1 MKSLKLKPMQP
12 RLMFVNTTTKAL
24 TKSANSVLWSTTTK
38 HVHLTYHVKMWQLK
52 CGTSKSDFFKSI
64 VRIANSSNVHIS
76 TALVK
81 ILSQLRMKKKKKEKN
96 IFGTL
101 KKLCASW
108 WWTSAGA
115 SKNNNAKVN
124 LNNADKENTKKNMMK
139 HSSRSKKSRWKTLE
153 WIKKTFFLNYFGPK
167 KRTHI

>member
-1 MKSLKLKPMQP
+1 MQP

-76 TALVK
+76 TALMK
-81 ILSQLRMKKKKKEKN
+81 ILSQLRIKKKRRKK
-96 IFGTL
+96 IFLELWKSFAQVGDELQLELAKITMLRLTWIMLTKKIL
-101 KKLCASW
+101 KKIW
-108 WWTSAGA
+108 WSTAQGA
-115 SKNNNAKVN
+115 RKV
-124 LNNADKENTKKNMMK
+124 AEK
-139 HSSRSKKSRWKTLE
+139 H
-153 WIKKTFFLNYFGPK
+153 
-167 KRTHI
+167 